1 MIFPFYVL
9 RSVGS
14 RGGVKKDPEK
24 RSENWP
30 CRTARAEEERLP
42 LLFDGLIDSVSLLT
56 YL

>member
-9 RSVGS
+9 RGVGS